1 MLVILLKMAFT
12 NCVDDFFK
20 QWLKEEESYNDVI
33 NSLIDLLYCTV
44 MLSNTYAWSV

>member
-1 MLVILLKMAFT
+1 MVFI
-12 NCVDDFFK
+12 DDEHDFIE
-20 QWLKEEESYNDVI
+20 QWWKEEESYNDVI